1 MTLIAYIKGM
11 SAAEII
17 EQIKRLPP
25 EEKQAVRE
33 FIRSEEG
40 GADGGVVQYVER
52 KELERTAKEIFKEH
66 EQLFRKL
73 AQ

>member
-1 MTLIAYIKGM
+1 M

-25 EEKQAVRE
+25 EEKQVVRE
-33 FIRSEEG
+33 FIHSEER
-40 GADGGVVQYVER
+40 GAIGEDVQYIAR
-52 KELERTAKEIFKEH
+52 KDLERTAKEILKDH

>member
-1 MTLIAYIKGM
+1 M

-40 GADGGVVQYVER
+40 GADGVVQYVER
-52 KELERTAKEIFKEH
+52 KDLERTAKEIFKEH

>member
-1 MTLIAYIKGM
+1 M
-11 SAAEII
+11 SAPEII

-33 FIRSEEG
+33 FLDSESLKSGRVDDSQFQSAANEVFNRY
-40 GADGGVVQYVER
+40 DN
-52 KELERTAKEIFKEH
+52 L
-66 EQLFRKL
+66 LRKL

>member
-1 MTLIAYIKGM
+1 M

-25 EEKQAVRE
+25 EEKQAVKE
-33 FIRSEEG
+33 YLTSDANS
-40 GADGGVVQYVER
+40 ADQSKDQTIDR
-52 KELERTAKEIFKEH
+52 RDLERTAREIFKEH